1 MVETLFQAYSPLI
14 FWVGLGIFSLRILP
28 ERVPR
33 LLGRSLYWLGV
44 PWQIFALAR
53 YTDLSGGVGQV
64 PLITV
69 STLLFGIVLA
79 WSVVV
84 VMNRLAQAGEQARLQ
99 PEEVAAA
106 VLPKAIAI
114 GGNTST
120 EKIASAEKPASTPAP
135 AALLNPWQR
144 LRHTLSQWPTYNN
157 PQQGSFIL
165 AGMLGNTGFVGLG
178 LMPDLISAPNMR
190 WAVFF
195 SLTQNLIGTYTIG
208 VLVASYFGGVT
219 GKSRW
224 WGLIQNVL
232 LVPSLWA
239 FCLGYFTKSWPA
251 PEWLDAIGQ
260 GWYYWVIPASFL
272 LMGMRLGQ
280 LDGWQSVQRAAGPVF
295 LKLLI
300 LPLFVALGTTLL
312 GLDGE
317 PRLAL
322 VMMSGMPCAFAGLIL
337 AEEYE
342 LDRDLAASSI
352 ALSTIG
358 LLFMIPIWL
367 WVF

>member
-14 FWVGLGIFSLRILP
+14 FWVGLGILSLRWLP
-28 ERVPR
+28 LQLPR
-33 LLGRSLYWLGV
+33 FLARSLYWVGV
-44 PWQIFALAR
+44 PWQIFSLAR
-53 YTDLSGGVGQV
+53 YTDLSGGVDLV
-64 PLITV
+64 PVITL

-79 WSVVV
+79 WSTAVAL
-84 VMNRLAQAGEQARLQ
+84 NRFANQTVPLA
-99 PEEVAAA
+99 VADTAA
-106 VLPKAIAI
+106 TVLV
-114 GGNTST
+114 
-120 EKIASAEKPASTPAP
+120 AP
-135 AALLNPWQR
+135 AAADTIAAVTPPQTPWQR
-144 LRHTLSQWPTYNN
+144 FQQILPFYDRNE
-157 PQQGSFIL
+157 QGSFIL

-178 LMPDLISAPNMR
+178 LLPDLISPENMR

-208 VLVASYFGGVT
+208 VLVASYFGGAT
-219 GKSRW
+219 PQSRW
-224 WGLIQNVL
+224 WALVRNVL

-239 FCLGYFTKSWPA
+239 FCLGYFTRSLPVPVWA
-251 PEWLDAIGQ
+251 DHLAQ

-280 LDGWQSVQRAAGPVF
+280 MQGWRSIQRAIPPVV
-295 LKLLI
+295 LKLIL
-300 LPLFVALGTTLL
+300 LPLCVTVGVTLL
-312 GLDGE
+312 GFRGE

-342 LDRDLAASSI
+342 LDRDLAASTI

-358 LLFMIPIWL
+358 LLVMIPIWL
-367 WVF
+367 LVLA

>member
-14 FWVGLGIFSLRILP
+14 FWVGLGILSLRWLP
-28 ERVPR
+28 LQLPR
-33 LLGRSLYWLGV
+33 FLARSLYWVGV
-44 PWQIFALAR
+44 PWQIFSLAR
-53 YTDLSGGVGQV
+53 YTDLSGGVDLV
-64 PLITV
+64 PVITL

-79 WSVVV
+79 WSTAVALNRFANPPLLVVPVPSPV
-84 VMNRLAQAGEQARLQ
+84 VIPVADSAATVLVPLDGLSPVVAPTAAPQ
-99 PEEVAAA
+99 PH
-106 VLPKAIAI
+106 PDRQ
-114 GGNTST
+114 T
-120 EKIASAEKPASTPAP
+120 
-135 AALLNPWQR
+135 PWQR
-144 LRHTLSQWPTYNN
+144 FQQILPFYDRNE
-157 PQQGSFIL
+157 QGSFIL

-178 LMPDLISAPNMR
+178 LLPDLISPENMR

-208 VLVASYFGGVT
+208 VLVASYFGGAT
-219 GKSRW
+219 PQSRW
-224 WGLIQNVL
+224 WALVRNVL

-239 FCLGYFTKSWPA
+239 FCLGYFTRSFTVPVWFDQVA
-251 PEWLDAIGQ
+251 Q

-280 LDGWQSVQRAAGPVF
+280 MQGWRSIQRAIPPVV
-295 LKLLI
+295 LKLIL
-300 LPLFVALGTTLL
+300 LPLCVTIGVTLL
-312 GLDGE
+312 GFRGE

-342 LDRDLAASSI
+342 LDRDLAASTI

-358 LLFMIPIWL
+358 LLVMIPIWL
-367 WVF
+367 MVLA